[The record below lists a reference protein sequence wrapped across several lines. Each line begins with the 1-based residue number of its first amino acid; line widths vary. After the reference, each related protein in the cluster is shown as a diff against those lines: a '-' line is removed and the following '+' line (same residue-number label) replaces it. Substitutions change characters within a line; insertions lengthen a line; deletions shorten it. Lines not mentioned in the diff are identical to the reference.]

1 MRRVGL
7 ARVSSNGQKVY
18 GNSLEDQVN
27 QIKAKYPD
35 VEIAQEAFSA
45 KGGSPRPIFEK
56 LIEELEPGD
65 MLVVT
70 KLDRFSRSVREG
82 TAYIEK
88 LLAKNVAI
96 HILTQ
101 GVIED
106 TPVGRLIFNQFLG
119 FAQYERD
126 LIFERTQAGKVIARL
141 NPDYKEGRPRIPR
154 AQRALALEQL
164 ASGKTYKQ
172 VAEATGISKST
183 LQRIK
188 AEQAGAAGGVV

>member
-1 MRRVGL
+1 
-7 ARVSSNGQKVY
+7 
-18 GNSLEDQVN
+18 
-27 QIKAKYPD
+27 
-35 VEIAQEAFSA
+35 
-45 KGGSPRPIFEK
+45 
-56 LIEELEPGD
+56 

-70 KLDRFSRSVREG
+70 KLDRFSRPVREG

-126 LIFERTQAGKVIARL
+126 LIFERTQAGKAIARL

>member
-18 GNSLEDQVN
+18 GNSLEDQIN

-35 VEIAQEAFSA
+35 VEIVQEAFSA
-45 KGGSPRPIFEK
+45 KEGSPRPIFEK

-126 LIFERTQAGKVIARL
+126 LIFERTQAGKAIARL

>member
-35 VEIAQEAFSA
+35 VEIVQEAFSA
-45 KGGSPRPIFEK
+45 KEGSPRPIFEK
-56 LIEELEPGD
+56 LIEELESGD

-70 KLDRFSRSVREG
+70 KLDRFSRPVREG

>member
-18 GNSLEDQVN
+18 GNSLEDQIN

-35 VEIAQEAFSA
+35 VEIVQEAFSA
-45 KGGSPRPIFEK
+45 KEGSPRPIFEK

-126 LIFERTQAGKVIARL
+126 LIFERTQAGKAIARL

-172 VAEATGISKST
+172 VAEATPASVKV
-183 LQRIK
+183 LCN
-188 AEQAGAAGGVV
+188 V